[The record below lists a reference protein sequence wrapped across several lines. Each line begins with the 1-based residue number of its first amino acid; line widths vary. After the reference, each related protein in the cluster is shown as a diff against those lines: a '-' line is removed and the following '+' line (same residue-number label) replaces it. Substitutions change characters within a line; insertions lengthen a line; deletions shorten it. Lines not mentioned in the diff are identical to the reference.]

1 MLRSVVDVD
10 AIEAVAPMTGGASGA
25 LVYRL
30 RIAGCDHVLRIET
43 ARDPLRDPH
52 RTYPCMRIAAE
63 AGVAPPLSMADPV
76 AGVVLMDFV
85 DQRPLSEHPGAT
97 VGVLREIGQLVAR
110 LQRAPLAPPLL
121 DLPAL
126 LDVMLGM
133 VESSDV
139 FAAGVLEPIR
149 VGFGDV
155 VASYPWSWS
164 EPVTSHND
172 INPFNVLYDGSRLW
186 LIDWELAFRN
196 DPLADV
202 AGAVNNLG
210 DSLDVDDVT
219 LAAWA
224 GTDPDPTMTARLTLI
239 RALNHLYYG
248 AMVMSMF
255 IGTALQLTSLD
266 APTPD
271 QFRADAAAG
280 LLLPG
285 SADALQVL
293 GRMHLAAFA
302 RAAVSPAV
310 ARAGEVIAA
319 A

>member
-1 MLRSVVDVD
+1 MVDVD
-10 AIEAVAPMTGGASGA
+10 AVEAIAPMTGGASGA

-30 RIAGCDHVLRIET
+30 RVAGRDHVLRIET

-52 RTYPCMRIAAE
+52 RTYPCMRIAAD
-63 AGVAPPLSMADPV
+63 AGVAPPVLVADAG

-85 DQRPLSEHPGAT
+85 EQRPLSEHPGGT
-97 VGVLREIGQLVAR
+97 VGVLREVGHLVAR
-110 LQRAPLAPPLL
+110 LQRAPLAPALL

-126 LDVMLGM
+126 LETMLGM

-139 FAAGVLEPIR
+139 FAAGVLEPVR
-149 VGFGDV
+149 AGFVDV
-155 VASYPWSWS
+155 VAAYPWSWS

-172 INPFNVLYDGSRLW
+172 INPFNVLYDGARLW

-196 DPLADV
+196 DPLADL

-210 DSLDVDDVT
+210 DSADVDDVT

-224 GTDPDPTMTARLTLI
+224 GADPDPTMASRLTLM

-248 AMVMSMF
+248 SMVMSMF
-255 IGTALQLTSLD
+255 IGTSLQLTSLD

-271 QFRADAAAG
+271 QFRAAAAAG
-280 LLLPG
+280 TLLPG
-285 SADALQVL
+285 SAEALQLL

-302 RAAVSPAV
+302 SAAVSPAV